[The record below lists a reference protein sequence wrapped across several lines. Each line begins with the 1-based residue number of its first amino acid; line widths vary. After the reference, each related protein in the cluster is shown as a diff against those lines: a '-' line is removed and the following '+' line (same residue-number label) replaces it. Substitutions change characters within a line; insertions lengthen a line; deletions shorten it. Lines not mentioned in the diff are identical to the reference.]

1 MSEEEYKQFIQEVYQ
16 QALIEIVTERN
27 SNDEMDLENVDDY
40 EMMMSGGRQT
50 YIQSEKGSQ
59 TATGAP
65 DNANFK
71 DTWKSAKSI
80 NVMNIS

>member
-40 EMMMSGGRQT
+40 EMMMSGGR
-50 YIQSEKGSQ
+50 
-59 TATGAP
+59 
-65 DNANFK
+65 
-71 DTWKSAKSI
+71 
-80 NVMNIS
+80 